1 MNFRLYFLPLVIVF
15 FLSSCS
21 SSSSEPLILSE
32 QQEKNILNEYKGLLE
47 KKKYEK
53 AYKKLLT
60 LENVNNI
67 SSYAK
72 NELGNFYE
80 NGIYVD
86 KNLDSALKY
95 YAEAGNEN

>member
-53 AYKKLLT
+53 AYKKLDFFHKSFFTQLQVI
-60 LENVNNI
+60 N
-67 SSYAK
+67 SS
-72 NELGNFYE
+72 N
-80 NGIYVD
+80 
-86 KNLDSALKY
+86 
-95 YAEAGNEN
+95 